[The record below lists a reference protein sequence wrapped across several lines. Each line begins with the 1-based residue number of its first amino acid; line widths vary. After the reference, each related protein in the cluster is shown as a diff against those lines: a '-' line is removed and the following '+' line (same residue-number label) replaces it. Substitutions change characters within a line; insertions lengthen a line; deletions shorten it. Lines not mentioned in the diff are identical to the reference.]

1 MRKELFEQLVESVK
15 QMKAIEAGRLK
26 PLRATRAS
34 DLLGDEGLDVAALRA
49 RFKLSQAKFA
59 ALLGISVG
67 TLQNWE
73 QRRRQ
78 PEGPAK
84 VLLRVA
90 AAHPEALLSLRQET
104 PRRKPESRRKTA
116 V

>member
-1 MRKELFEQLVESVK
+1 MRKELFAQLVQSVK

-26 PLRATRAS
+26 PSRVTRAE
-34 DLLGDEGLDVAALRA
+34 DLLRGDAPDVAALRA

-59 ALLGISVG
+59 RLLGISVN

-73 QRRRQ
+73 QRRRR

-90 AAHPEALLSLRQET
+90 ATHPEALLSAGG
-104 PRRKPESRRKTA
+104 K
-116 V
+116 